1 MLIEFVSVDDRGEKR
16 ILISEWWRNC
26 VIAYFSG
33 EFVGGEKNTIIRYG
47 TVWVIWWIDCV
58 CWSDLQNWTLSVEHW
73 TQNIEHCTLNKEY
86 WTLNIVHW
94 LKSIEHWTLSSMTD
108 GTIVCVG
115 LILNVAGSLRGSN
128 QKPKFD
134 HTAVPH
140 ASTDGTLMGGI
151 MPHTWKSNNARKY
164 HQVAWANITN

>member
-1 MLIEFVSVDDRGEKR
+1 MLIEFVSADDRGEKR
-16 ILISEWWRNC
+16 ILISEWWRDC

-33 EFVGGEKNTIIRYG
+33 EFVRGEKITIIRYG
-47 TVWVIWWIDCV
+47 TVQVMERLCALA
-58 CWSDLQNWTLSVEHW
+58 WSLKLKIERP
-73 TQNIEHCTLNKEY
+73 QNIEHCTLNKEY
-86 WTLNIVHW
+86 WTLNI
-94 LKSIEHWTLSSMTD
+94 SMSD

-140 ASTDGTLMGGI
+140 ASTDGTLMGGG

-164 HQVAWANITN
+164 YQVAGGKCHKCSMGKHQL

>member
-1 MLIEFVSVDDRGEKR
+1 MTEGKNGFWAVSDGGIVWSHAFLENLFVEKK
-16 ILISEWWRNC
+16 I
-26 VIAYFSG
+26 
-33 EFVGGEKNTIIRYG
+33 TIIRYG
-47 TVWVIWWIDCV
+47 TVQVMERLCALA
-58 CWSDLQNWTLSVEHW
+58 WSLKLKIERP
-73 TQNIEHCTLNKEY
+73 QNIEHCTLNKEY
-86 WTLNIVHW
+86 WTLNI
-94 LKSIEHWTLSSMTD
+94 SMSD

-140 ASTDGTLMGGI
+140 ASTDGTLMGGG

-164 HQVAWANITN
+164 YQVAGGKCHKCSMGKHQL

>member
-1 MLIEFVSVDDRGEKR
+1 MTEGKTDFDQWVMEGLCDR
-16 ILISEWWRNC
+16 ILFWRICSWRKNYNYQVWYSVSDGTILC
-26 VIAYFSG
+26 VGLIF
-33 EFVGGEKNTIIRYG
+33 KI
-47 TVWVIWWIDCV
+47 
-58 CWSDLQNWTLSVEHW
+58 EHW
-73 TQNIEHCTLNKEY
+73 ASNTEHR
-86 WTLNIVHW
+86 TLNIVN
-94 LKSIEHWTLSSMTD
+94 KIKNFEHWTLISMSD

-140 ASTDGTLMGGI
+140 ASTDGTLMGGS

-164 HQVAWANITN
+164 YQVAGGKCHKCSMGKHQL